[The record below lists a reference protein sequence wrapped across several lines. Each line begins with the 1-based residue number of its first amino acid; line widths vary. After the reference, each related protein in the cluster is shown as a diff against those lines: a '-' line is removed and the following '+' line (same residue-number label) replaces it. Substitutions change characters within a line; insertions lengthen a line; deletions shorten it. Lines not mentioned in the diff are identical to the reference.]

1 MIVACEDGSD
11 VRLFQMF
18 QQRCSSHKR
27 DVEALIWR
35 ILFCQKQWVMLKQ
48 QDMPSLCSFRI
59 AELLLKPLLLSNEM
73 DRATFESFISSW
85 IRENAGTL
93 IRKPHDFRYT

>member
-1 MIVACEDGSD
+1 MIVACEDGSNI
-11 VRLFQMF
+11 RLFQLIK
-18 QQRCSSHKR
+18 QRCSSHER
-27 DVEALIWR
+27 DVEVSIWLILLR
-35 ILFCQKQWVMLKQ
+35 QKQRVMLKQ
-48 QDMPSLCSFRI
+48 QDMPGLCSFRI

-73 DRATFESFISSW
+73 DRATFKSFISSW

>member
-1 MIVACEDGSD
+1 MIVAYEDGSA
-11 VRLFQMF
+11 VRLFQLF
-18 QQRCSSHKR
+18 KQRCSSHKW
-27 DVEALIWR
+27 DVEVLIWL

-48 QDMPSLCSFRI
+48 QDMPGLCSFRI